1 MRVELLLGK
10 NIEDRIRTVASAGKL
25 SRTKG
30 TVFDVLDS
38 CEVYEKNLGI
48 VKRII
53 GMGHKSIEEHD
64 YFVFALSDVS
74 PIIEQTIIGYRLTSF
89 TIKSG
94 RNVDFRNV
102 GYYVP
107 SFKDQNNELVNNQEE
122 VVNKYREHMDYLF
135 GEYGKLV
142 DAGVKEEDA
151 RFVLPYSFHTNIIM
165 GLDARELERMIN
177 EFLYGKLSKIDEIR
191 ELGEHLLDVVN
202 NYVPYM
208 EQHISKDNK
217 STIDWYDKYR
227 IGGKIKSY
235 DKPRMV
241 RHTPKVDD
249 TIILSTIMY
258 HEQVTLDKAK
268 RILKQMELENPNI
281 KKEIMD
287 DIIACDEQ
295 REFEQVNFQFEIPI
309 SLIVLK
315 HLTRHR
321 MQSLLVPTFA
331 PMWDL
336 SNYQT
341 PPSIAKLDLEHYQ
354 EVQANN
360 LELFNEF
367 KKLGI
372 RDEDL
377 IYFYLCGTM
386 ANVTTT
392 MNGRTLEWISRM
404 RCCTKAQWEIRNIAN
419 ELVKQVKEIAPLYG
433 NSLGATCD
441 VYGYCPEGK
450 ESCGKIEAIQKVKR

>member
-1 MRVELLLGK
+1 MRVELLLGTD
-10 NIEDRIRTVASAGKL
+10 IEERIKVIASAGKL

-30 TVFDVLDS
+30 TVFEVLDS
-38 CEVYEKNLGI
+38 CEIYEKNLGI

-64 YFVFALSDVS
+64 YFVFALGDVS
-74 PIIEQTIIGYRLTSF
+74 PIIEQTIISYRLTSF

-94 RNVDFRNV
+94 REVDFRNV

-107 SFKDQNNELVNNQEE
+107 SFKDQNNNLVNNQDDI
-122 VVNKYREHMDYLF
+122 VNKYKEHMAYLF

-177 EFLYGKLSKIDEIR
+177 EFLFGKMSKIDEVR
-191 ELGEHLLDVVN
+191 ELGNHLLDIVHE
-202 NYVPYM
+202 YVPYM
-208 EQHISKDNK
+208 EDHINGSNK
-217 STIDWYDKYR
+217 TTENWYDKYR
-227 IGGKIKSY
+227 VHAKIKPY
-235 DKPRMV
+235 PKPRMI
-241 RHTPKVDD
+241 RHSRGIDD
-249 TIILSTIMY
+249 TIILSAIMSN
-258 HEQVTLDKAK
+258 EQVEIEEARK
-268 RILKQMELENPNI
+268 ILKQMVAENPNI

-287 DIIACDEQ
+287 DIIHTDEQ
-295 REFEQVNFQFEIPI
+295 REFEQVSFQFEIPI
-309 SLIVLK
+309 SLIILK

-321 MQSLLVPTFA
+321 MQSLLVPPFT

-341 PPSIAKLDLEHYQ
+341 PPSIAKLDLAHYK
-354 EVQANN
+354 EVQSNN
-360 LELFNEF
+360 LELFKEF
-367 KKLGI
+367 KQLGI
-372 RDEDL
+372 REEDL

-419 ELVKQVKEIAPLYG
+419 DLVRQAKEVAPLY
-433 NSLGATCD
+433 SECLGATCEVFD
-441 VYGYCPEGK
+441 YCPEGK
-450 ESCGKIEAIQKVKR
+450 ESCGKIEAIKKLKR